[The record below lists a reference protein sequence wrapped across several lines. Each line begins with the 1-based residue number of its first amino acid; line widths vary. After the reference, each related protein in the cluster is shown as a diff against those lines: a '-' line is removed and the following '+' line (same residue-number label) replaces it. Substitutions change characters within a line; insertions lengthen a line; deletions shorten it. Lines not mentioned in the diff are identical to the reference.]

1 MYVKGCVCFG
11 SYTSKADV
19 IEAVSELQYR
29 PFQRTNTQ
37 LALRRMRLDV
47 FDPQGEGRRG
57 DRQFVQNVAIV
68 ITDGES
74 NIVSSN
80 TVPQAHLAI
89 EAGITLLPVGVGNL
103 TTDAIT
109 EIAVSTFKL
118 LHDRCTVLY
127 MYCS

>member
-1 MYVKGCVCFG
+1 MYMYVKGCVCFG

-47 FDPQGEGRRG
+47 FDPDGEGRRG

-80 TVPQAHLAI
+80 TVPQAHLAL

-109 EIAVSTFKL
+109 EIAVSTSKMTA
-118 LHDRCTVLY
+118 DR
-127 MYCS
+127 S

>member
-1 MYVKGCVCFG
+1 MYMYVKGCVCFG

-47 FDPQGEGRRG
+47 FDPDGEGRRG

-80 TVPQAHLAI
+80 TVPQAHLAL

-118 LHDRCTVLY
+118 LHDR
-127 MYCS
+127 S